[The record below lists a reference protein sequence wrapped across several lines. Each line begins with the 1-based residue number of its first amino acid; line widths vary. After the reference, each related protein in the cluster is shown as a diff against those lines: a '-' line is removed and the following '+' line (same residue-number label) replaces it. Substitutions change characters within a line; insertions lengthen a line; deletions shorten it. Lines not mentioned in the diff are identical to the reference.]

1 MSICTKVAVST
12 LVLSL
17 LSGPSSAFAQGG
29 VNVALIDISY
39 VFKNH
44 TTFTQRSEAIKKE
57 VKDYE
62 SQMNDQR
69 KALTDKRAGLQNYK
83 VGSPEYEKLEA
94 DIANEIAQ
102 LEVAANQKRRDILE
116 REAKVYF
123 ETYQEVQE
131 AIAAFCGKHGI
142 GLVLR
147 YDSEP
152 IDPADRASVLRG
164 VNRAVIYQDR
174 IDITRE
180 ILSSV
185 NAPRQARR

>member
-1 MSICTKVAVST
+1 MSIRTLVAVAT
-12 LVLSL
+12 LFFAGVCAPASL
-17 LSGPSSAFAQGG
+17 FAQG

-44 TTFTQRSEAIKKE
+44 TVFTQRTEEIKQE

-62 SQMNDQR
+62 AQMNEQR
-69 KALTDKRAGLQNYK
+69 KVLTDKRAGLQNFK
-83 VGSPEYEKLEA
+83 VGSPDYEKLEA
-94 DIANEIAQ
+94 DIANQIAQ

-116 REAKVYF
+116 REAKIYF
-123 ETYQEVQE
+123 ETYQEVQSS
-131 AIAAFCGKHGI
+131 IAAFCTKHGI

-152 IDPADRASVLRG
+152 IDAADRASVLRG
-164 VNRAVIYQDR
+164 VNRAVVYQDR

-180 ILSSV
+180 ILAAV
-185 NAPRQARR
+185 NTPRQARR